1 MNFKPFYTQYDR
13 GMFTFFFIDRFKFY
27 KEISR
32 DIIDS
37 HHFLNAAIRYG
48 HATALRQL

>member
-1 MNFKPFYTQYDR
+1 MNHFIHNTTEECSR
-13 GMFTFFFIDRFKFY
+13 FFIDRFKFY
-27 KEISR
+27 KKISC

-48 HATALRQL
+48 HVTVLRQL